1 MTSDRWGSY
10 IFLPPNA
17 LLWTETNYP
26 QKKNLT
32 KLASEEDTEV
42 DLRMS
47 SSVHPS
53 LVFPNLP
60 CDQVILAPS
69 LSILSP
75 INPDIKGCP
84 ESALSQPISLT
95 FPHSQFNRPFS
106 GITERDVSPRLCFLE
121 TDFSVSL
128 HFFFFFHKTQGTE
141 LLTAL

>member
-75 INPDIKGCP
+75 INPVIKGCP

-128 HFFFFFHKTQGTE
+128 HFFFFIKHR
-141 LLTAL
+141 ALNF

>member
-26 QKKNLT
+26 QKKNPT

-75 INPDIKGCP
+75 INPVIKGCP

-106 GITERDVSPRLCFLE
+106 GITERDVSPRPLFFGNRL
-121 TDFSVSL
+121 FGFFIL
-128 HFFFFFHKTQGTE
+128 FFFFHKTQGTE